1 MSRTFHNGKFVGS
14 KEEEEEEVVIS
25 SNLQVKY
32 QHRL

>member
-1 MSRTFHNGKFVGS
+1 MARTFHNGKFVGS